1 MKIKYIF
8 ADGTVSEVE
17 VDEEYG
23 RLHLEAERKI
33 ENDNRRWR
41 YHVKAS
47 LDNCDYEGEWFQD
60 MNPNPHEQMLI
71 DSEYEE
77 SEKEVQAFKKTLTH
91 IQLARLEMLEE
102 GMTQREIAERE
113 GVNLS
118 AVQKSIDQIRKKHK
132 TFFDK

>member
-23 RLHLEAERKI
+23 RLHLEADRKL

-47 LDNCDYEGEWFQD
+47 LDNCDFEGEWFQD

-91 IQLARLEMLEE
+91 IQLTRLEMLEE

-118 AVQKSIDQIRKKHK
+118 AVQKSIDQIRKKYK

>member
-60 MNPNPHEQMLI
+60 MNPNPHEQMLN

>member
-23 RLHLEAERKI
+23 RLHIEAERKI

-41 YHVKAS
+41 YHVKTS

-77 SEKEVQAFKKTLTH
+77 SEKEVQEFKKTLTH
-91 IQLARLEMLEE
+91 TQLKRLEMLEK
-102 GMTQREIAERE
+102 GMTQREIADRE
-113 GVNLS
+113 DVNLN

-132 TFFDK
+132 TFFDR

>member
-8 ADGTVSEVE
+8 ADGTISEVE

-23 RLHLEAERKI
+23 RLHIEADRKL

-47 LDNCDYEGEWFQD
+47 LDDCDYEGEWFQD
-60 MNPNPHEQMLI
+60 TKPNPHEQMLI
-71 DSEYEE
+71 DLEYEE
-77 SEKEVQAFKKTLTH
+77 SKKEVQAFKKTLTH
-91 IQLARLEMLEE
+91 IQLTRLEMLEE

-118 AVQKSIDQIRKKHK
+118 AVQKSIDQIRKKYK

>member
-102 GMTQREIAERE
+102 GMTQREIAVRE

>member
-1 MKIKYIF
+1 MKIKYVF

-60 MNPNPHEQMLI
+60 TNPNPHEQMLI

-77 SEKEVQAFKKTLTH
+77 SEKEVQEFKKTLTH
-91 IQLARLEMLEE
+91 IQLTRLEMLEE
-102 GMTQREIAERE
+102 GMTQREIADRE

>member
-91 IQLARLEMLEE
+91 IQLTRLEMLEE